1 MGVGAVCTVSASV
14 RPHATHVS
22 HMPPTHVSRVP
33 PTCHICCSFL
43 SLVDSLTN
51 LVFCFLKQCLLLEE
65 YLPHLA
71 SMDLIH
77 LTYLILQVLFQ
88 ISPPSLFHLFFHQA
102 LLIQKF
108 EAWNTSVSKAF
119 GCWHGGRIAY
129 LTLADESVMG
139 KNTLQGARKMFQ
151 QNTCCS
157 FRGTGFGFQ
166 HPHQVANNCH
176 WLTLM

>member
-1 MGVGAVCTVSASV
+1 
-14 RPHATHVS
+14 
-22 HMPPTHVSRVP
+22 MPPTCHTCHP

-108 EAWNTSVSKAF
+108 EAWNTTVSKAF

-129 LTLADESVMG
+129 LTLADESVMVKILYRG
-139 KNTLQGARKMFQ
+139 LERCFSRTLAALLGEQGSVSSTHTK
-151 QNTCCS
+151 
-157 FRGTGFGFQ
+157 
-166 HPHQVANNCH
+166 
-176 WLTLM
+176 WLTTATD